1 MCNLSS
7 LGRRD
12 VFSAHVWHVQLSRAK
27 ELCILL
33 NRGNKEKVKQKTFPL
48 LRATVTWQPPRN
60 SKYHSAAAY
69 IRDLCE
75 RQSSHRNA
83 LSLTRIKCE
92 TFRNTLQRGERR
104 TLLPG
109 FKLQEMLAFVSDVF
123 SVCVYKND
131 DVRFSLSP
139 RPLLWLQTICI
150 GSVVQEGIMGQLY
163 ENSTLERRAG
173 ERRVES
179 KWRW

>member
-1 MCNLSS
+1 MCFQRMSGTYSS
-7 LGRRD
+7 
-12 VFSAHVWHVQLSRAK
+12 VEQKSFVPFSTGEIKKRWDKKLFHRSGLLLPGSRQGIQNI
-27 ELCILL
+27 ILL
-33 NRGNKEKVKQKTFPL
+33 LHIFEISVRDSRLIEMISIAHTLSVKP
-48 LRATVTWQPPRN
+48 
-60 SKYHSAAAY
+60 SGIHY
-69 IRDLCE
+69 
-75 RQSSHRNA
+75 
-83 LSLTRIKCE
+83 
-92 TFRNTLQRGERR
+92 RGERR

-150 GSVVQEGIMGQLY
+150 GSVVPAGIMGQLY
-163 ENSTLERRAG
+163 ENSTLERWAE